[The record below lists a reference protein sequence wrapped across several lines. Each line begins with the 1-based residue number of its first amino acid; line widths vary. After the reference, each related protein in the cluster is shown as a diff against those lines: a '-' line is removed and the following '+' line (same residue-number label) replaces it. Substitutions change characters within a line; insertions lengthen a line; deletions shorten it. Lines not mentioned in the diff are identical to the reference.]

1 MTTAKE
7 NYIQMYAILYKD
19 YCLMMASGDYSFEK
33 AKEYKERIAFYAH
46 MIGLKES
53 VAGDMA

>member
-1 MTTAKE
+1 MTEAKQ

-19 YCLMMASGDYSFEK
+19 YCLMMASGNYSNEK
-33 AKEYKERIAFYAH
+33 AKEYQKRIAFYAN

-53 VAGDMA
+53 IAGEMA